1 MAFVFEKVPEEDWHY
16 FNSFNI
22 NYHGEHYCA
31 DKYTQ
36 WAADKEREIYL
47 IWLPCGGLEMPN
59 VYALVWKLNVI
70 FVETEERPTY
80 IIKNNK
86 EIREMRWLIE
96 RICVPRGIDLKK
108 SEILAAINEAGKS
121 MCVLSKSDFVVTR
134 FPELTFA

>member
-1 MAFVFEKVPEEDWHY
+1 MAFVFEKVPEKDWNY

-22 NYHGEHYCA
+22 NYHGKHFYA
-31 DKYTQ
+31 DEYTQ

-59 VYALVWKLNVI
+59 VYALVWKSNVI
-70 FVETEERPTY
+70 FIETEERPTY
-80 IIKNNK
+80 ITKDNK
-86 EIREMRWLIE
+86 QIREMRWLIE
-96 RICVPRGIDLKK
+96 RISIPRGIDLKR

-134 FPELTFA
+134 FPELTFG